1 MARKV
6 AIPLAVFGLFVIVIL
21 QNGDP
26 VEVNFLFWDAKVP
39 LVGLLTG
46 WSFLGFLCGFIA
58 AKMLGRPETEPGTG
72 DSPNHKS

>member
-6 AIPLAVFGLFVIVIL
+6 AIPLGIFGLFVVVIL

-26 VEVNFLFWDAKVP
+26 VEVNFLFWDARVP

-46 WSFLGFLCGFIA
+46 WSFLGFLCGFVA
-58 AKMLGRPETEPGTG
+58 AKMLGRPDTESGSSGPS
-72 DSPNHKS
+72 SPKP